1 MKHISIIPFFLLSI
15 LLIVPQAHAQRAR
28 KDTLPRDPASSSL
41 LVMPT
46 GRTLPGGS
54 GTLGLAAP
62 YIPYGAFSPA
72 DNWQVSA
79 GGVYVFTS
87 EIGYGEEYYSYFIVK
102 HALFDDG
109 HTSIAVG
116 GAVMFWG
123 RETVTGPF
131 QGWKRVTIPGGFGV
145 VTFAGEESAL
155 TLGVGFADIAGGFGI
170 GLNEGLLSGIG
181 LGYET
186 RLSPNWKLMTEHFS
200 NVLAGGTLH
209 TIGVRYFTGRA
220 AFDMGLIVVP
230 NGDVQLGSGTRI
242 PRVLPLLGVSIH
254 IG

>member
-1 MKHISIIPFFLLSI
+1 MRHLFVVPFFLLSI
-15 LLIVPQAHAQRAR
+15 LIIIPHTHAQRAQR
-28 KDTLPRDPASSSL
+28 DTLPDDPASTSL
-41 LVMPT
+41 MVMPT
-46 GRTLPGGS
+46 GRTLPGGT

-62 YIPYGAFSPA
+62 YIPYAAFSPA
-72 DNWQVSA
+72 DHWQVSA

-87 EIGYGEEYYSYFIVK
+87 EIGYGEEYYSYLILK
-102 HALFDDG
+102 HSLFDDG

-116 GAVMFWG
+116 GALMFWG
-123 RETVTGPF
+123 REAVTGPF
-131 QGWKRVTIPGGFGV
+131 PGWKRVTIPGAFGV
-145 VTFAGEESAL
+145 ATFAGESSSL
-155 TLGVGFADIAGGFGI
+155 TLGVGFADIEGGFGI
-170 GLNEGLLSGIG
+170 GFNEGLLSGFG